1 MLRDDRYGNPPKNR
15 RFGHEFVFCYA
26 ILQNTDTFAQQAEKE
41 ERDEQ
46 EKARK
51 AEIDAKEAKKREA
64 AAGPKKA
71 SKKK

>member
-1 MLRDDRYGNPPKNR
+1 MLLDDRYGRPKAR
-15 RFGHEFVFCYA
+15 RTDHRISYTPVPNA
-26 ILQNTDTFAQQAEKE
+26 NTGAQQAEKE

-46 EKARK
+46 EKTRK